1 VPGGAPARSR
11 RTPILAACG
20 VAAAAIVVLAVVL
33 FTRGSPPASP
43 AGSGDTSLAGHA
55 SSPAATVP
63 DTTQAT
69 QATSPPPAVTGATV
83 PAAFAGSWKG
93 TATMSPVGATTI
105 SLTNSITFTFVAGA
119 RTVHEENQ
127 DCVNTLTLTSATD
140 TTLVFSEPQTANC
153 VAGTTTFTR
162 HGSSLAYRWTDNIE
176 QNTATLRRG

>member
-1 VPGGAPARSR
+1 M
-11 RTPILAACG
+11 
-20 VAAAAIVVLAVVL
+20 L

-43 AGSGDTSLAGHA
+43 AGSGDNSLAGHA
-55 SSPAATVP
+55 SSPATAVP

-69 QATSPPPAVTGATV
+69 QATSPPAAITGATI

-105 SLTNSITFTFVAGA
+105 SLTNPITFTFVAGA
-119 RTVHEENQ
+119 RTAREENQ

-162 HGSSLAYRWTDNIE
+162 HGSSLAYRWTDDIE